1 MRFDAVQY
9 QRLNIGFY
17 RLLSSSS
24 APHMDGL
31 ALLNFKTLN
40 IMESN
45 APLSQPVEGTT
56 SITRALLDK
65 KALAARLGL
74 STRTVD
80 NLVAAREL
88 PKGVRVGRFLYWT
101 EQAVCAWQDHVFAK
115 QRAWAPKG
123 STRH

>member
-1 MRFDAVQY
+1 M
-9 QRLNIGFY
+9 
-17 RLLSSSS
+17 LSSSG
-24 APHMDGL
+24 AL
-31 ALLNFKTLN
+31 RVWRARLLNFKTLT

-56 SITRALLDK
+56 PITRALLDK

-88 PKGVRVGRFLYWT
+88 PRGVRVGRFLYWT
-101 EQAVCAWQDHVFAK
+101 EQAVSAWQDHLFAK

-123 STRH
+123 AVRH